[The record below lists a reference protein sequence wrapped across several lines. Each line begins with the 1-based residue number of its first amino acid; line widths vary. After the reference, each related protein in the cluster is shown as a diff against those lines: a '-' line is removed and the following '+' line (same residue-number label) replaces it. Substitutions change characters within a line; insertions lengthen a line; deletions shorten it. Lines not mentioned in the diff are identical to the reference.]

1 MTLGTL
7 GLELTSEMVPEF
19 RFGDDFVSGEESDG
33 IDFGVGILFSGLFSA
48 HDKELPDL
56 RSINNLPS
64 FEVMSQ
70 LGLGFLF

>member
-1 MTLGTL
+1 MI
-7 GLELTSEMVPEF
+7 PEF
-19 RFGDDFVSGEESDG
+19 GFGDDVVSSEESQS

-64 FEVMSQ
+64 FEVKRQ
-70 LGLGFLF
+70 LDLGCPFAIISPLIY